1 LLEKGFNTV
10 ALKIFTSVKSSTFS
24 THFFCGKKGRF
35 TTHSAGPA
43 ALFIFLCIHFE
54 FLVMGR
60 SHMLLISSS
69 SMSLVVALLMMFVSD
84 VLSQQELPPP
94 PGPCNLY
101 YGTFGVEGNQLM
113 PLLAK
118 LQAWQVAM

>member
-43 ALFIFLCIHFE
+43 ALFIFLCIHFV

-84 VLSQQELPPP
+84 VLSQLEPPP
-94 PGPCNLY
+94 CDLQ
-101 YGTFGVEGNQLM
+101 FGISDAEGNQLM

>member
-10 ALKIFTSVKSSTFS
+10 ALKIFTSVKSATFS
-24 THFFCGKKGRF
+24 TLFFCGEKGKF
-35 TTHSAGPA
+35 TTQSAGPA
-43 ALFIFLCIHFE
+43 ALFISLCSHFV

-60 SHMLLISSS
+60 SHMLLISNP

-84 VLSQQELPPP
+84 VLSQTVSGWLP
-94 PGPCNLY
+94 CIDVDTSNA
-101 YGTFGVEGNQLM
+101 EGNQLM

-118 LQAWQVAM
+118 LQGWQVAM

>member
-1 LLEKGFNTV
+1 
-10 ALKIFTSVKSSTFS
+10 
-24 THFFCGKKGRF
+24 
-35 TTHSAGPA
+35 
-43 ALFIFLCIHFE
+43 
-54 FLVMGR
+54 MGR